1 MIAEQSLTFQ
11 FQNLMLR
18 EILVIDDN
26 PDIRLL
32 VSNILKDQNFEV
44 RTAANYDQAVYEI
57 QRKLPDLAIVDI
69 KLDKPDKDG
78 IDLLKLINKKNKMT
92 PVIMISGHA
101 TVQIAV
107 EAIRLGAYEFI
118 EKPFTKEKIL
128 NYVKRALEST
138 KLKKEKD
145 IIENKLF
152 HSFELMGKSSSI
164 VKVKK
169 IIEKLSTSE
178 SRVLIS
184 GPTGSGKE
192 LVARKIHKN
201 SNRSKEPFIIINAA
215 LLKENSYEKELF
227 GEEFEDGSISFGALE
242 RANKGT
248 LLIDEVSEIPYETQ
262 ANVLRVLIDQ
272 KFKRLNGSKDINVN
286 IRLISSTSKDLNE
299 LVSANKFREDL
310 FHRLNVMPI
319 ELTSL
324 NSRTE
329 DIPILIEYF
338 KNKLSE
344 INGVQQPNID
354 IKNDNF
360 YTYNWPGNV
369 RELRNLVE
377 RVTILSANETKENI
391 NKLISDILNP
401 STNSKINNDL
411 MEKSFSSPLKE
422 AREHFEKEYLTTQLK
437 KNHGNIS
444 KTADFIG
451 MERSALHRKLKSLG
465 IKGIN

>member
-1 MIAEQSLTFQ
+1 MFK
-11 FQNLMLR
+11 

-26 PDIRLL
+26 PDIRFLIC
-32 VSNILKDQNFEV
+32 NILEEQNFKV
-44 RTAANYDQAVYEI
+44 RSAANYDQAVLEI
-57 QRKLPDLAIVDI
+57 NNRLPDLAIVDI

-78 IDLLKLINKKNKMT
+78 IDLLKLINKKNKLT

-128 NYVKRALEST
+128 NYVNRGLESAS
-138 KLKKEKD
+138 LKKEKD

-152 HSFELMGKSSSI
+152 HSFELIGKSSAI
-164 VKVKK
+164 LKVKK

-178 SRVLIS
+178 SRVLIL

-192 LVARKIHKN
+192 LIARKIHKN
-201 SNRSKEPFIIINAA
+201 SARSKEPFVVLNAA
-215 LLKENSYEKELF
+215 LLKEKTYEKELF
-227 GEEFEDGSISFGALE
+227 GEEFEDGNISFGALE

-272 KFKRLNGSKDINVN
+272 KFKRVNGSKDINVN
-286 IRLISSTSKDLNE
+286 IRLISSTSKDLNG
-299 LVSANKFREDL
+299 LVRDSKFREDL
-310 FHRLNVMPI
+310 YHRLNVMPI
-319 ELTSL
+319 ELSPLT
-324 NSRTE
+324 SRTE
-329 DIPILIEYF
+329 DIPLLIDYF
-338 KNKLSE
+338 KTKLSE
-344 INGVQQPNID
+344 INGVQEPDID
-354 IKNDNF
+354 IKNDSL

-377 RVTILSANETKENI
+377 RITILSSNESKEKI
-391 NKLISDILNP
+391 NQVIDDVLNP
-401 STNSKINNDL
+401 SFKIKDNQNIL
-411 MEKSFSSPLKE
+411 EQSFQSPLKE
-422 AREHFEKEYLTTQLK
+422 AREYFEKEYLTNQLK
-437 KNHGNIS
+437 KHHGNIS

>member
-1 MIAEQSLTFQ
+1 MHK
-11 FQNLMLR
+11 

-32 VSNILKDQNFEV
+32 VSSILKEQNFEV
-44 RTAANYDQAVYEI
+44 RTAANYDQAVFEI
-57 QRKLPDLAIVDI
+57 NKKLPDLAIIDI
-69 KLDKPDKDG
+69 KLDKTEKDG
-78 IDLLKLINKKNKMT
+78 IDLLKLVTKKNKQI

-101 TVQIAV
+101 TVAIAV
-107 EAIRLGAYEFI
+107 EATRLGAYEFI
-118 EKPFTKEKIL
+118 EKPFSKEKIL
-128 NYVKRALEST
+128 NYVKRALESFE
-138 KLKKEKD
+138 LKKEKD
-145 IIENKLF
+145 LIENKLF
-152 HSFELMGKSSSI
+152 HSFDLVGKSPSI
-164 VKVKK
+164 MKVKK

-184 GPTGSGKE
+184 GPTGTGKE

-201 SNRSKEPFIIINAA
+201 SLRSKEPFVIINAA
-215 LLKENSYEKELF
+215 LLKENTYERELF
-227 GEEFEDGSISFGALE
+227 GEEFEDGNVSFGALE

-272 KFKRLNGSKDINVN
+272 KFKRLNGSKDIYVN
-286 IRLISSTSKDLNE
+286 IRLISSTSKKLDK
-299 LVSANKFREDL
+299 LVNNGKFREDL
-310 FHRLNVMPI
+310 YHRLNVMPI

-329 DIPILIEYF
+329 DISLLINYF
-338 KNKLSE
+338 MEKLSE
-344 INGVQQPNID
+344 INGVQKPNID
-354 IKNDNF
+354 INNDNL

-377 RVTILSANETKENI
+377 RITILSTNESKSNI
-391 NKLISDILNP
+391 NKLIEDILNP
-401 STNSKINNDL
+401 SSSSLTNKDIL
-411 MEKSFSSPLKE
+411 EKSFTSPLKE
-422 AREHFEKEYLTTQLK
+422 ARKHFEKEYLLIQLK

-451 MERSALHRKLKSLG
+451 MERSALHRKLKELG

>member
-1 MIAEQSLTFQ
+1 
-11 FQNLMLR
+11 MLK

-26 PDIRLL
+26 PDIRFL
-32 VSNILKDQNFEV
+32 VSNILQEQNYKI
-44 RTAANYDQAVYEI
+44 RTAANYDQAVLEI
-57 QRKLPDLAIVDI
+57 NKRLPDLAILDI

-78 IDLLKLINKKNKMT
+78 IDLLKLIIKKNKNI

-101 TVQIAV
+101 TVKVAV

-118 EKPFTKEKIL
+118 EKPFSKEKIL
-128 NYVKRALEST
+128 NYVNRGLESSL
-138 KLKKEKD
+138 LKKEKD

-152 HSFELMGKSSSI
+152 HSFDLIGDSSEM
-164 VKVKK
+164 VKVRKT
-169 IIEKLSTSE
+169 IEKLSTSE

-201 SNRSKEPFIIINAA
+201 SGRVKEPFVIINAA
-215 LLKENSYEKELF
+215 LLKERTYEKELF
-227 GEEFEDGSISFGALE
+227 GEEFDDGNISFGALE

-272 KFKRLNGSKDINVN
+272 KFKRINGSKDINVN
-286 IRLISSTSKDLNE
+286 IRLISSTSKDLKQ
-299 LVSANKFREDL
+299 LVEENKFREDL

-319 ELTSL
+319 ELNSL
-324 NSRTE
+324 SSRTE
-329 DIPILIEYF
+329 DIPLLINYF
-338 KNKLSE
+338 KSKLAE
-344 INGVQQPNID
+344 INGVQEPNID
-354 IKNDNF
+354 IKNDSL
-360 YTYNWPGNV
+360 YTYSWPGNV

-377 RVTILSANETKENI
+377 RITILSSNESKDKI
-391 NKLISDILNP
+391 NQLINDILNP
-401 STNSKINNDL
+401 SSKITEENNIL
-411 MEKSFSSPLKE
+411 AQSFQSPLKE
-422 AREHFEKEYLTTQLK
+422 AREYFEKEYLTTQLK
-437 KNHGNIS
+437 KHHGNVS

>member
-1 MIAEQSLTFQ
+1 MYK
-11 FQNLMLR
+11 

-26 PDIRLL
+26 PDIRFL
-32 VSNILKDQNFEV
+32 VCNILEEQSFKV
-44 RTAANYDQAVYEI
+44 RTAANYDQAVLEI
-57 QRKLPDLAIVDI
+57 NKRLPDLAILDI

-78 IDLLKLINKKNKMT
+78 IDLLKLIIKKSRNT

-101 TVQIAV
+101 TVKVAV

-118 EKPFTKEKIL
+118 EKPFSKEKII
-128 NYVKRALEST
+128 NYVNRGLESSSL
-138 KLKKEKD
+138 KLEKD

-152 HSFELMGKSSSI
+152 HSFDLIGQSADI
-164 VKVKK
+164 TKVKK
-169 IIEKLSTSE
+169 IIDKLSTSE
-178 SRVLIS
+178 SRILIS

-201 SNRSKEPFIIINAA
+201 SARLKEPFVIINAA
-215 LLKENSYEKELF
+215 LLKEKTYEKELF
-227 GEEFEDGSISFGALE
+227 GEEFEDGNISFGALE

-272 KFKRLNGSKDINVN
+272 KFKRVNGSKNINVN
-286 IRLISSTSKDLNE
+286 IRLISSTSKNLNE
-299 LVSANKFREDL
+299 LVKDNKFREDL
-310 FHRLNVMPI
+310 FHRLNVMPVD
-319 ELTSL
+319 LTPLS
-324 NSRTE
+324 SRTE
-329 DIPILIEYF
+329 DIPLLIKYF
-338 KNKLSE
+338 KTKLAE
-344 INGVQQPNID
+344 INGVQEPDID
-354 IKNDNF
+354 IKNDNL

-377 RVTILSANETKENI
+377 RITILSSNESKNKI
-391 NKLISDILNP
+391 NQVIDDILNP
-401 STNSKINNDL
+401 SSKISENKNIL
-411 MEKSFSSPLKE
+411 EQSFQSPLKE
-422 AREHFEKEYLTTQLK
+422 AREHFEKEYLATQLK
-437 KNHGNIS
+437 KHHGNIS

>member
-1 MIAEQSLTFQ
+1 
-11 FQNLMLR
+11 MLK

-26 PDIRLL
+26 PDIRFL
-32 VSNILKDQNFEV
+32 VSNILEEQNYKI
-44 RTAANYDQAVYEI
+44 RTAANYDQAVLEI
-57 QRKLPDLAIVDI
+57 NKRLPDLAILDI

-78 IDLLKLINKKNKMT
+78 IDLLKLIIKKNKNI

-101 TVQIAV
+101 TVKVAV

-118 EKPFTKEKIL
+118 EKPFSKEKIL
-128 NYVKRALEST
+128 NYVNRGLESSL
-138 KLKKEKD
+138 LKKEKD

-152 HSFELMGKSSSI
+152 HSFDLVGDSTDM
-164 VKVKK
+164 VKVRKT
-169 IIEKLSTSE
+169 IEKLSTSE

-201 SNRSKEPFIIINAA
+201 SGRLKEPFVIINAA
-215 LLKENSYEKELF
+215 LLKERTYEKELF
-227 GEEFEDGSISFGALE
+227 GEEFDDGNISFGALE

-272 KFKRLNGSKDINVN
+272 KFKRINGSKDINVN
-286 IRLISSTSKDLNE
+286 IRLISSTSKDLKQ
-299 LVSANKFREDL
+299 LVKENKFREDL

-319 ELTSL
+319 ELNSL
-324 NSRTE
+324 SSRTE
-329 DIPILIEYF
+329 DIPLLINYF
-338 KNKLSE
+338 KTKLAE
-344 INGVQQPNID
+344 INGVQEPNID
-354 IKNDNF
+354 IKNDSL
-360 YTYNWPGNV
+360 YIYSWPGNV

-377 RVTILSANETKENI
+377 RITILSSNESKEKI
-391 NKLISDILNP
+391 NQLINDILNP
-401 STNSKINNDL
+401 SSKITEENNIL
-411 MEKSFSSPLKE
+411 TQSFQSPLKE

-437 KNHGNIS
+437 KHHGNIS

>member
-1 MIAEQSLTFQ
+1 M
-11 FQNLMLR
+11 NK

-26 PDIRLL
+26 PDIRSLIC
-32 VSNILKDQNFEV
+32 NILKEKNFEV
-44 RTAANYDQAVYEI
+44 RSAANYEQAVFEI
-57 QRKLPDLAIVDI
+57 NKKLPDLAIIDI
-69 KLDKPDKDG
+69 KLDKTDKDG
-78 IDLLKLINKKNKMT
+78 IDLLKLVMHKDKLT

-101 TVQIAV
+101 TVQIALKSLR
-107 EAIRLGAYEFI
+107 IGAYEFI
-118 EKPFTKEKIL
+118 EKGATFSLEKLL
-128 NYVKRALEST
+128 NYINRALESSE
-138 KLKKEKD
+138 LKKEKNL
-145 IIENKLF
+145 IENKLF
-152 HSFELMGKSSSI
+152 HSFELIGKSPSI
-164 VKVKK
+164 TKVKK

-201 SNRSKEPFIIINAA
+201 SLRGNEPFVIINAA
-215 LLKENSYEKELF
+215 LLKENTYEKELF
-227 GEEFEDGSISFGALE
+227 GEEFEDGNVSFGALE

-262 ANVLRVLIDQ
+262 ANILRVLIDQ
-272 KFKRLNGSKDINVN
+272 KFKRLNGSKNINVN
-286 IRLISSTSKDLNE
+286 IRLISSTSKNLSE
-299 LVSANKFREDL
+299 LVNINKFREDL
-310 FHRLNVMPI
+310 YHRLNVMPI

-329 DIPILIEYF
+329 DIPLLVEYF
-338 KNKLSE
+338 KVRLAE
-344 INGVQQPNID
+344 INGVQEAKID

-360 YTYNWPGNV
+360 YTYSWPGNV

-391 NKLISDILNP
+391 NKQIEDILNP
-401 STNSKINNDL
+401 STSSENNKNL
-411 MEKSFSSPLKE
+411 LEKSFTAPLKE
-422 AREHFEKEYLTTQLK
+422 AREHFEKEYLVTQLK

>member
-1 MIAEQSLTFQ
+1 MHK
-11 FQNLMLR
+11 

-26 PDIRLL
+26 PDIRFLIC
-32 VSNILKDQNFEV
+32 NILKEQNFDV
-44 RTAANYDQAVYEI
+44 RSAANFNQAEFEI
-57 QRKLPDLAIVDI
+57 KKKIPDLAIIDI
-69 KLDKPDKDG
+69 KLDETDKDG
-78 IDLLKLINKKNKMT
+78 IDLLKLIIKKNKFT

-118 EKPFTKEKIL
+118 EKPFSTEKIL
-128 NYVKRALEST
+128 NYVKRALETAS
-138 KLKKEKD
+138 LKKEKD

-152 HSFELMGKSSSI
+152 HSFELIGKSSTI

-169 IIEKLSTSE
+169 TIDKLALSE
-178 SRVLIS
+178 SRILIN

-201 SNRSKEPFIIINAA
+201 SMRSKEPFVILNAA
-215 LLKENSYEKELF
+215 LLKEKTYEKELF
-227 GEEFEDGSISFGALE
+227 GEELEDGNISFGALE

-248 LLIDEVSEIPYETQ
+248 LLIDEVSEIPLETQ

-272 KFKRLNGSKDINVN
+272 KFKRLNGSKYINVN
-286 IRLISSTSKDLNE
+286 IRLISSTSQNLKEFIENGI
-299 LVSANKFREDL
+299 FREDL
-310 FHRLNVMPI
+310 FHRLNVVPI
-319 ELTSL
+319 ELTPL
-324 NSRTE
+324 TSRTE
-329 DIPILIEYF
+329 DIPLLIEYF
-338 KNKLSE
+338 KEKLSE
-344 INGVQQPNID
+344 INGVQQPEID
-354 IKNDNF
+354 IKNDNL

-377 RVTILSANETKENI
+377 RVTILSVNESKENI
-391 NKLISDILNP
+391 NKLMDDILVP
-401 STNSKINNDL
+401 TLS
-411 MEKSFSSPLKE
+411 MENEQNLLEKTFMSPLKE
-422 AREHFEKEYLTTQLK
+422 AREHFEKKYLMTQLK

-465 IKGIN
+465 IKGTN

>member
-1 MIAEQSLTFQ
+1 
-11 FQNLMLR
+11 MLK

-26 PDIRLL
+26 PDIRSL
-32 VSNILKDQNFEV
+32 VSNILIEQNYEV
-44 RTAANYDQAVYEI
+44 RTAANYDQAIFEI
-57 QRKLPDLAIVDI
+57 NKKLPDLAIIDI
-69 KLDKPDKDG
+69 KLDKTDKDG
-78 IDLLKLINKKNKMT
+78 IDLLKLVTKKNKLT

-107 EAIRLGAYEFI
+107 EATRLGAYEFI

-128 NYVKRALEST
+128 NYVNRALESS

-152 HSFELMGKSSSI
+152 HSFELIGKSPSVI
-164 VKVKK
+164 KVKK

-178 SRVLIS
+178 SRVLIY
-184 GPTGSGKE
+184 GPTGAGKE

-201 SNRSKEPFIIINAA
+201 SSRSKEPFIIINAA
-215 LLKENSYEKELF
+215 LLKESAYEKELF
-227 GEEFEDGSISFGALE
+227 GEEFDDGNISFGALE

-248 LLIDEVSEIPYETQ
+248 LLIDEVSEIPFETQ

-286 IRLISSTSKDLNE
+286 IRLISSTSKDLSE
-299 LVSANKFREDL
+299 LVKINKFREDL
-310 FHRLNVMPI
+310 YHRLNVMPI

-324 NSRTE
+324 SSRTE
-329 DIPILIEYF
+329 DIPLLIEYF
-338 KNKLSE
+338 KEKLSE
-344 INGVQQPNID
+344 INGVQQPKID
-354 IKNDNF
+354 IKNDNL

-377 RVTILSANETKENI
+377 RITILSANESQSNI
-391 NKLISDILNP
+391 NKIIEDILNP
-401 STNSKINNDL
+401 ASTFSNRDL
-411 MEKSFSSPLKE
+411 LEKSFTSPLKE
-422 AREHFEKEYLTTQLK
+422 ARKHFEKEYLITQLK

-451 MERSALHRKLKSLG
+451 MERSALHRKLKELG